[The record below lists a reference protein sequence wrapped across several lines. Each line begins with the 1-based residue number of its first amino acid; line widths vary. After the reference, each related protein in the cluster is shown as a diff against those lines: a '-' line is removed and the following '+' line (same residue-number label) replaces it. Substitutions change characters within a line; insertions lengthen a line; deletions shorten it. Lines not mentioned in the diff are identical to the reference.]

1 MKIKSS
7 IVLLLLGL
15 LIACAPT
22 NSVGE
27 KDKNNN
33 TKTSI
38 NEPLKSLIGKR
49 ITVKGKTV
57 NLKGGAALI
66 LENGTQIWM
75 DDMESWPLGYFINEQ
90 DTKIVKVSGILIER
104 NDLPV
109 FIYKD
114 NDSLI
119 QQGIP
124 MPEGTDLNKASHRFV
139 FEKYEWVVVE

>member
-1 MKIKSS
+1 MINRTH
-7 IVLLLLGL
+7 ILLLLLGL

-22 NSVGE
+22 NSIGE
-27 KDKNNN
+27 EDKSNN
-33 TKTSI
+33 TETSI
-38 NEPLKSLIGKR
+38 NESLETLIGKR
-49 ITVKGKTV
+49 ITVKGKTL

-75 DDMESWPLGYFINEQ
+75 DDMESWPQGYFINEQ
-90 DTKIVKVSGILIER
+90 DTKIVKVSGILNER

-114 NDSLI
+114 NDSLL

-124 MPEGTDLNKASHRFV
+124 MPEGSDLNKASHRFV
-139 FEKYEWVVVE
+139 FEKYKWVVVE